1 MAANTAA
8 NAELAK
14 LDDGKMVRFVDI
26 NAHFM
31 GNDGTIPN
39 ILMPDQLHPNA
50 AGYQLWAEAMQPL
63 LEEML
68 R

>member
-1 MAANTAA
+1 
-8 NAELAK
+8 
-14 LDDGKMVRFVDI
+14 
-26 NAHFM
+26 M

>member
-1 MAANTAA
+1 MAAITAA
-8 NAELAK
+8 NAELAR
-14 LDDGKMVRFVDI
+14 LDDGATIRFLDL
-26 NAHFM
+26 NARFL

-39 ILMPDQLHPNA
+39 IIMPDQLHPNA

-68 R
+68 K